1 MVQRLCLMA
10 SHTYPP
16 GLAFPTTHHI
26 KDMFSFKGKGGD
38 SQTFL
43 PSLAKPDML
52 SYQCPFLKPSPSAE
66 SMKTQNKWF
75 DDNQFVNA
83 DFSAQWPVSTDVQE
97 SCSNAVLLGFGIVEQ
112 CTKHDKISKHLKS
125 GTAESHIDGANISL
139 MSDLMKLQLSTIDE
153 PQQPFSFDS
162 SSLLYLND
170 KFDIQK
176 PLLYFLQDSAL
187 TSKITVHLDGQITFM
202 GTEIQMKDLLS
213 VVAESYLSKSL
224 HKGEKHSMLV
234 PHFSRVNINVAEGL
248 KHSSTVKQTLTAPL
262 RSPKKVKIK
271 TSQKKNKKI
280 DRERDLYK
288 NYSYACESLLSLM
301 VNKKKRRKTIIPS
314 LKKSGPEL
322 PELLTQ
328 ISAGIAGTG
337 LAVLLS
343 VICKLACGRLILS
356 ASSLFNTGLGFGLVW
371 LSCSVSKL
379 RTTIVSISKHAAKLG
394 LKEEEMIQ
402 TLDKRIR
409 DIYFGSAALLAVA
422 VLSIG

>member
-1 MVQRLCLMA
+1 MA

-26 KDMFSFKGKGGD
+26 KD

-43 PSLAKPDML
+43 PSSLAKPDML

-112 CTKHDKISKHLKS
+112 CTKHDKISKQLKS
-125 GTAESHIDGANISL
+125 GTAESRIDGANISL
-139 MSDLMKLQLSTIDE
+139 MSDLMKLQLSAIDE

-202 GTEIQMKDLLS
+202 GTKIQMKDLLS

-234 PHFSRVNINVAEGL
+234 PHFSRVNINEAGL
-248 KHSSTVKQTLTAPL
+248 NHSSTVKQTLTAPL

-271 TSQKKNKKI
+271 PSQKKNKKI

-402 TLDKRIR
+402 KLDKRIK

>member
-1 MVQRLCLMA
+1 MA

-26 KDMFSFKGKGGD
+26 KD

-43 PSLAKPDML
+43 PSSLAKPDML

-112 CTKHDKISKHLKS
+112 CTKHDKISKQLKS
-125 GTAESHIDGANISL
+125 GTAESRIDGANISL
-139 MSDLMKLQLSTIDE
+139 MSDLMKLQLSAIDE

-202 GTEIQMKDLLS
+202 GTKIQMKDLLS

-234 PHFSRVNINVAEGL
+234 PHFSRVNINEAGL
-248 KHSSTVKQTLTAPL
+248 NHSSTVKQTLTAPL

-271 TSQKKNKKI
+271 PSQKKNKKI

-379 RTTIVSISKHAAKLG
+379 RATIVSISKHAAKLG

-402 TLDKRIR
+402 KLDKRIK